1 MEFSLDG
8 AFCSSTLQLGL
19 LSERFRL
26 LIATGNRA
34 YALALATHF
43 ALDPHAGPAHLVGI
57 CTTTV
62 EALEHVRQEAEQPD
76 HPDLLVFV
84 SEVLEDGLGVDLV
97 RMLQRASGR
106 VRTLL
111 TLTTFH
117 RQPIREAIASGADA
131 VVSQVGT
138 GPALL
143 LEALTSIVAG
153 KPFLDPIC
161 RHLLEGGASSPQGEL
176 TEREVEVLQL
186 VAQGL
191 TNREMGQRLHIAE
204 TTARGHVQ
212 AIIQKLQVRDRTAAA
227 AEGLRQGY
235 VH

>member
-1 MEFSLDG
+1 MEFNLDG
-8 AFCSSTLQLGL
+8 DFRTATLELGL
-19 LSERFRL
+19 LAQRFRL

-43 ALDPHAGPAHLVGI
+43 VLDLPREPEHLAGI
-57 CTTTV
+57 CTTTA
-62 EALEHVRQEAEQPD
+62 EALTHVAAEQQRNPAVE
-76 HPDLLVFV
+76 LLVFV
-84 SEVLEDGLGVDLV
+84 SEVLDDGLGVDLV
-97 RMLQRASGR
+97 RRLRQEPGP

-111 TLTTFH
+111 TLSSCH

-131 VVSQVGT
+131 VVSQAGT

-143 LEALTSIVAG
+143 LQALRSIAAG
-153 KPFLDPIC
+153 EPFLDPLC
-161 RHLLEGGASSPQGEL
+161 RHLLEEGPGAPREEL
-176 TEREVEVLQL
+176 TEREVEILQL
-186 VAQGL
+186 VTQGF
-191 TNREMGQRLHIAE
+191 TNREMGVRLHIAE

-212 AIIQKLQVRDRTAAA
+212 AILHKLKVRDRTAAA